1 MMMQIKG
8 AIDLQCNKFFNQK
21 NCVTFE
27 AAIQKTP
34 ARVGAALAE

>member
-1 MMMQIKG
+1 MMLQIKD
-8 AIDLQCNKFFNQK
+8 AIDSQCNKFLNQK

-27 AAIQKTP
+27 AAIQKIP